1 MGFASQRTL
10 VLVDQIRAID
20 PNRLGRSVGRLD
32 AREMSA
38 LDEALALVL
47 GLESGRLLPRTEA
60 GLHPV
65 QLM

>member
-32 AREMSA
+32 ARELSA

-47 GLESGRLLPRTEA
+47 GL
-60 GLHPV
+60 
-65 QLM
+65 